1 MDWLEI
7 LKYIAA
13 IASGLA
19 AAIPLVI
26 QLVKYIKQAVKEK
39 NWGVVLEKVM
49 KLMETAET
57 KFKDGAERKEWV
69 LAMLKASADGIN
81 YDIDYDAIADMIDSL
96 CDMSNVINPA
106 TPANKVN
113 VYTLYMNLVRL
124 HTYRLQNYLVLYL
137 KLIFWHQQALFG
149 HQNQSTHS

>member
-1 MDWLEI
+1 MINNVYSLPELDFVGGSSED
-7 LKYIAA
+7 
-13 IASGLA
+13 
-19 AAIPLVI
+19 LVFH
-26 QLVKYIKQAVKEK
+26 VKYIKQAVKEK

-96 CDMSNVINPA
+96 CDMSKVINPA
-106 TPANKVN
+106 TPANKV
-113 VYTLYMNLVRL
+113 TA
-124 HTYRLQNYLVLYL
+124 
-137 KLIFWHQQALFG
+137 KKEEG
-149 HQNQSTHS
+149 K